1 MIWVLKPFEFLELD
15 VDQYTVPKFARNC
28 EPNLH
33 PGTHPTIFRFLPQIH
48 EISRA
53 FLQKYQLITTLRGL
67 FVQISQRK
75 GYKVSGSLSTPP
87 PPSPALQA
95 LPLHLQA
102 RCVMDRQAQDYA
114 AAALAYAQA
123 QAQQQ
128 PPPPQYGFHPQAPP
142 PQYPH
147 HPHAGPPFAPSLPQY
162 APYPR
167 VMPPPQAQ
175 QLYSH
180 LPPHQQPPPF
190 AAHTP
195 HAMPSP
201 SQPPHPY
208 MHPPFDSASPPAA
221 PPPSDPEL
229 QKRIDKVV
237 EYIAKNGPEFEVV
250 IRDKQHDNPDYAF
263 IFGGEGHA
271 YYRYKLWLSPRP
283 PVAPY
288 PPGSMH
294 MMPPLG
300 PMIRGPPMH
309 QPAYPTFYDQ
319 HQHYGAHG
327 HVEYDSVAKS
337 FKGLSGPLPLDVAA
351 ELHEVLTNLNGTKES
366 IKGAKTWFMQR
377 SPFAPALAEALK
389 DRVFALDDSER
400 QLHII
405 FLVNDILFESLQRR
419 NNARDLDNEAL
430 AFKSLLG
437 SMLARIYNNPQSK
450 DDNQIRLEK
459 ILQFWGSKEVYDLE
473 TIANLEMEMKGGVSY
488 PLQPQY
494 VSPEPSTFSG
504 SVQQPSKWSSDPQEE
519 KATHPVS
526 APPQPV
532 PSAQFP
538 ANQLPGVYPPVGQ
551 TAFPVSLPV
560 QPSFTPTVLPQSAA
574 TPAITNDP
582 NPPPYP
588 LFPPGLIPGM
598 VRKMQIGSGV
608 PYSPLSPLDI
618 PTTIPPSTVPESEI
632 LERVSKFFKEIG
644 EVNPSEGPM
653 EQIEPDNYDDYERDL
668 PARKGG
674 ACIPPPP
681 NLLVNPETGIRPDG
695 SVDSKPGSSGRLGLG
710 ASADPNDI
718 GQYDDV
724 YSSYRK
730 HRSSTYHSSISA
742 RSTAPK

>member
-1 MIWVLKPFEFLELD
+1 
-15 VDQYTVPKFARNC
+15 
-28 EPNLH
+28 
-33 PGTHPTIFRFLPQIH
+33 
-48 EISRA
+48 
-53 FLQKYQLITTLRGL
+53 
-67 FVQISQRK
+67 
-75 GYKVSGSLSTPP
+75 
-87 PPSPALQA
+87 
-95 LPLHLQA
+95 
-102 RCVMDRQAQDYA
+102 MDRQAQDYA
-114 AAALAYAQA
+114 AAAMAYAQA
-123 QAQQQ
+123 QQQQ
-128 PPPPQYGFHPQAPP
+128 PPPPPQYGFHPQAPP
-142 PQYPH
+142 PPYPH
-147 HPHAGPPFAPSLPQY
+147 HPHAAPPFAAPLPQY

-167 VMPPPQAQ
+167 AMPPPQAQ
-175 QLYSH
+175 QLYPH

-208 MHPPFDSASPPAA
+208 MHPPFDSAPPPAA

-283 PVAPY
+283 AVAPY

-327 HVEYDSVAKS
+327 HVEYESAAKS

-366 IKGAKTWFMQR
+366 IKGTKTWFMQR
-377 SPFAPALAEALK
+377 APFAPALAEALK

-430 AFKSLLG
+430 AFKSVLG

-488 PLQPQY
+488 PLQQQH
-494 VSPEPSTFSG
+494 VSPDPSTFSG
-504 SVQQPSKWSSDPQEE
+504 SVHQPSKWSSDPQEE

-532 PSAQFP
+532 LSAQFP
-538 ANQLPGVYPPVGQ
+538 VNQLPSVYPPVGQ

-574 TPAITNDP
+574 TPAATNDP

-653 EQIEPDNYDDYERDL
+653 EQIEPDDYDNYERDL

-674 ACIPPPP
+674 ACIPPPA
-681 NLLVNPETGIRPDG
+681 NLLVNPETGMRADG
-695 SVDSKPGSSGRLGLG
+695 SVDSKPGSTGRLGLG
-710 ASADPNDI
+710 ASADPNEI

-730 HRSSTYHSSISA
+730 QRSSTYHSSISA
-742 RSTAPK
+742 RSSASK